1 MNNSKKMPSVA
12 LGTWSWGVGAVGGN
26 EVFGNHLEEA
36 ELKPVFATAMEHG
49 LNLWDTAVVYGMSAS
64 ERILGAFAKMY
75 PREQLLL
82 STKFTPQIAGNG
94 ADPVAEMC
102 QGSLERLGTDHID
115 LYWIHNP
122 ADVERWTPF
131 LAPLVQSGKVK
142 QVGVS
147 NHNLEQIKRAEDIL
161 SKAGVHISAVQNHYS
176 LLYRSSEQ
184 GGILD
189 YCKEHGIT
197 FFSYMVLEQGA
208 LSGKYTTQNPM
219 PDGSQRAETYNPI
232 LPQLEKLT
240 GVMRGIGAKY
250 GVDVPQIAIAWAI
263 AKGTT
268 PIIGVTKPSHVEA
281 AAQAATLKLTA
292 EEMDMLEQLAAE
304 AGVDTRGAWENPM
317 A

>member
-26 EVFGNHLEEA
+26 EVFGNHLEET
-36 ELKPVFATAMEHG
+36 ELKPVFETAMEHG

-102 QGSLERLGTDHID
+102 QGSLERLGTDYID
-115 LYWIHNP
+115 IYWIHNP

-161 SKAGVHISAVQNHYS
+161 SKEGVHIAAVQNHYS

-232 LPQLEKLT
+232 LPQLENLT

-292 EEMDMLEQLAAE
+292 EEMGMLEQLAAE